1 MINRRSFL
9 QQTGIISA
17 GIVLMPG
24 FSMAKTNRPYGLQL
38 FAFRETLPKE
48 VNSIIPK
55 IARAGYKQV
64 EPFGYTKANGFWGL
78 TASEFKKLLD
88 DNGLTAP
95 SAHYSLD
102 SFLSSGD
109 TAEVEEAIEAAN
121 ILGQKY
127 IVLPYLTEQY
137 RNSSAAMNAI
147 VDKINIAAA
156 KIHQAGL
163 KMAYH
168 NHDFEFKKV
177 EGQRLIDLLLNNTN
191 AEHLNFEMDTYWVIR
206 AGEDPLKWLNANPN
220 RFRLIHIKD
229 MEKANHALNTEIGSG
244 SIDYKAILKKAQ
256 SAGVKYYIVEQEN
269 FKTDQFLSIEKSI
282 NYLKQIS

>member
-9 QQTGIISA
+9 QQTSIISA
-17 GIVLMPG
+17 GMMLMPDLLT
-24 FSMAKTNRPYGLQL
+24 AKTNRQYGLQL

-55 IARAGYKQV
+55 IAQAGYKQV
-64 EPFGYTKANGFWGL
+64 EPFGYSKKNGFWGL

-88 DNGLTAP
+88 DNGLTVP

-102 SFLSSGD
+102 LFLSSGD
-109 TAEVEEAIEAAN
+109 TAQVEEAIEAAK

-127 IVLPYLTEQY
+127 IVLPYLPEQY
-137 RNSSAAMNAI
+137 RNSADAMNAV
-147 VDKINIAAA
+147 VDKINIAAD
-156 KIHQAGL
+156 KIQQAGL

-168 NHDFEFKKV
+168 NHDFEFKNIG
-177 EGQRLIDLLLNNTN
+177 GQRLFDLLLNNTSSKQ
-191 AEHLNFEMDTYWVIR
+191 LDFEMDIYWVIR
-206 AGEDPLKWLNANPN
+206 SGEDPLKWLQDHPN
-220 RFRLIHIKD
+220 RFKLVHIKD
-229 MEKANHALNTEIGSG
+229 MEKANPALNTEIGSG
-244 SIDYKAILKKAQ
+244 NIDYKTILKKIR

-269 FKTDQFLSIEKSI
+269 FKMDQFLSIEKSI